1 MSENDRAQDDTTTDE
16 RRSEKPDEA
25 NTPQNETTDHSTA
38 DESTGETE
46 TESGPESESG
56 DATETDDGPP
66 ADLIERVEDSDP
78 AEVAREIESLREQ
91 ISDHESTIEET
102 ESNLKRTQADFK
114 NYKKRRQ
121 KRREQE
127 RKRATEDLVARL
139 IDVRDNL
146 IRGLDQDGD
155 IRDGIEST
163 LNQFDH
169 VLEGE
174 NVEEIAPEPGED
186 IDPQRHEVLMRVE
199 SEQPVDTIDAVH
211 RSGYEMADKIIREA
225 QVTVSDGGSSEDT

>member
-1 MSENDRAQDDTTTDE
+1 MSENDPVQDDTTTDE

-25 NTPQNETTDHSTA
+25 NTPQNETA
-38 DESTGETE
+38 DEPTGETE
-46 TESGPESESG
+46 PESEPESG
-56 DATETDDGPP
+56 DATDDGPP

-78 AEVAREIESLREQ
+78 SELAREIESLRER
-91 ISDHESTIEET
+91 IDDHESTIEEL
-102 ESNLKRTQADFK
+102 ESNLKRKQADFK
-114 NYKKRRQ
+114 NYKKRTQ

-146 IRGLDQDGD
+146 IRGLEQDGD
-155 IRDGIEST
+155 IREGIEST

-174 NVEEIAPEPGED
+174 NVEEIAPDSGED

-199 SEQPVDTIDAVH
+199 SEQPADTIDAVH
-211 RSGYEMADKIIREA
+211 RPGYEMADKILREA
-225 QVTVSDGGSSEDT
+225 QVTVSDGDSSEDA